1 MRWRILLG
9 AIAAVLI
16 AAAVVIAMLMIR
28 ADDRSAEHPVWD
40 ALERHDAELRAIP
53 GVLSLGTVEPDAG
66 EAAIVV
72 YVAAVTPQIEAAV
85 PDELD
90 GFPVRVQVKPT
101 PPPGP
106 PTIEGLVDDVS
117 AATSQQ
123 TADGVAGTVTLTGE
137 LYAQGPGTA
146 AEIGRTLV
154 VLVPDDCPIWRPQGE
169 GKDFTD
175 FAAIQVGRRCR
186 VTLDAAPE
194 EGAREATAVDV
205 EIYRID

>member
-1 MRWRILLG
+1 MGWRILLG
-9 AIAAVLI
+9 TVAAVLI

-28 ADDRSAEHPVWD
+28 ADERSAEHPVWD

-53 GVLSLGTVEPDAG
+53 GVLSLGTIEPDG
-66 EAAIVV
+66 SEAAIVV
-72 YVAAVTPQIEAAV
+72 YVAAITPQIEAAV

-101 PPPGP
+101 PRPGP

-123 TADGVAGTVTLTGE
+123 AANGVDGTVTVTGD
-137 LYAQGPGTA
+137 LYVQGLGTD

-154 VLVPDDCPIWRPQGE
+154 VLVPDDCPVWRPQGE
-169 GKDFTD
+169 GKDFID
-175 FAAIQVGRRCR
+175 FAAIQAGQRCR

-205 EIYRID
+205 EVYRID

>member
-9 AIAAVLI
+9 TIAAVLI
-16 AAAVVIAMLMIR
+16 AAAVMIAMLMIR
-28 ADDRSAEHPVWD
+28 ADERSAEHPVWG

-53 GVLSLGTVEPDAG
+53 GVLSLGTVEPDGG

-72 YVAAVTPQIEAAV
+72 YVADITPQIEAAV

-90 GFPVRVQVKPT
+90 GFPVRVQVEPT

-123 TADGVAGTVTLTGE
+123 IADGLAGTVTVTGA
-137 LYAQGPGTA
+137 LYAQGLGTD

-154 VLVPDDCPIWRPQGE
+154 VLVPADCPIWRPQGE
-169 GKDFTD
+169 GKDFID
-175 FAAIQVGRRCR
+175 FAAIEAGQRCR
-186 VTLDAAPE
+186 VTLDAAPAD
-194 EGAREATAVDV
+194 GAREATAADV